1 MRDVA
6 SADLTGSTFESC
18 SAVRVVCSGPLTCY
32 STLWLAPLS
41 RSTYT
46 ILSMFSLGKFV
57 VENNFLDK
65 SRSTHTLQPK
75 PRTARCPWS
84 WIRCAGLPVVM
95 MMIKCSS
102 VNGGTGMMIYL
113 RPATATTTTATVGD
127 VRMQGVS
134 VLSNHHSTYSSQ
146 ILLIAQQV
154 AHRTYSRIPL
164 IAP

>member
-1 MRDVA
+1 MVDVA
-6 SADLTGSTFESC
+6 SADLTGTTFESCSSLNAGAIHMDNVASADITGSTFESC
-18 SAVRVVCSGPLTCY
+18 SAAALTAYGGAIHMAGVASADFTGTTFSSCTAVRVVCSGPLTCY

-46 ILSMFSLGKFV
+46 ILSMFSLGKSV

-95 MMIKCSS
+95 MI
-102 VNGGTGMMIYL
+102 
-113 RPATATTTTATVGD
+113 
-127 VRMQGVS
+127 
-134 VLSNHHSTYSSQ
+134 
-146 ILLIAQQV
+146 
-154 AHRTYSRIPL
+154 
-164 IAP
+164 

>member
-6 SADLTGSTFESC
+6 SADITGSTFESC

-46 ILSMFSLGKFV
+46 ILSMFSPGKSV

-84 WIRCAGLPVVM
+84 WIRCAGLPVVV
-95 MMIKCSS
+95 MINCSS
-102 VNGGTGMMIYL
+102 VNGGTGMMNVA
-113 RPATATTTTATVGD
+113 PGD
-127 VRMQGVS
+127 GD
-134 VLSNHHSTYSSQ
+134 HDDGDGW
-146 ILLIAQQV
+146 
-154 AHRTYSRIPL
+154 
-164 IAP
+164 

>member
-6 SADLTGSTFESC
+6 SADFTGSTFESC

-46 ILSMFSLGKFV
+46 ILSMFSLGKSV

-95 MMIKCSS
+95 MINCSS
-102 VNGGTGMMIYL
+102 VNGGTGMMNVVA
-113 RPATATTTTATVGD
+113 PCDGD
-127 VRMQGVS
+127 HDDGDGW
-134 VLSNHHSTYSSQ
+134 
-146 ILLIAQQV
+146 
-154 AHRTYSRIPL
+154 
-164 IAP
+164 